1 MSDFTRRLLL
11 VDDDPLFGKILKQE
25 AKKNNISVVVCISL
39 DNPELLAGQ
48 KFDAAVVDYD
58 LGNMTGPELGNYL
71 VATLGEIPILLISG
85 KQREMAADGA
95 KIKGFVL
102 KEAGYQAILEA
113 ALGLLPNP

>member
-48 KFDAAVVDYD
+48 TFDAAVVDYD

-71 VATLGEIPILLISG
+71 VATLGKIPILLVSG
-85 KQREMAADGA
+85 KQRETVKEANIG
-95 KIKGFVL
+95 GFVL

-113 ALGLLPNP
+113 ALKLLPPA